1 MKKIISILLTVCMTA
16 LSAVMVSAENTAII
30 SMGNVKAESGQEITI
45 PLSVENNT
53 KGVATIFMDISY
65 DDSYLEYVSFEKGI
79 YQSETIVNGNEPGI
93 LALGTM
99 SVSNCT
105 GDGVLFNFK
114 FKVKDTAEKNINIPI
129 TLDVKEFH
137 YLDNSYDQI
146 LAEHIVNN
154 GSVIINEENK
164 PVTTVTTT
172 EATTKSEPTTQPTTK
187 AQTTQVTTKA
197 EPTTQAATQAPEP
210 TTKAPA
216 AQTTTKA
223 PVVTTEAQSE
233 STTVAVAETGT
244 ETTTIRTSSGS
255 LSGGGG
261 GIYKPKTTTA
271 TTETT
276 TEVTTQIAEKL
287 SEKTTEAAKEDN
299 AVDKEVRV
307 SIGSNIIS
315 VGDAEFIVDAVPYI
329 QPESSSTLIPL
340 RFVAIAISGEDVG
353 NADTSSIVGWDA
365 NSKTASVKAKKH
377 TVLYTAG
384 SNVMTVD
391 GKAVTMDNG
400 AKAEIKDGRMYIPFR
415 ALGNALGVKV
425 DWNADTKTAIFS
437 V

>member
-1 MKKIISILLTVCMTA
+1 MKKIISILLIVCMTA
-16 LSAVMVSAENTAII
+16 LSAVMVSAEDVAII
-30 SMGNVKAESGQEITI
+30 SMGNVKAVSGQEITI
-45 PLSVENNT
+45 PLSVENNIN
-53 KGVATIFMDISY
+53 GVATIFMDISY
-65 DDSYLEYVSFEKGI
+65 DNSYLEYISFEKGI

-137 YLDNSYDQI
+137 YLDNNYDQI
-146 LAEHIVNN
+146 LVEHIVNN

-187 AQTTQVTTKA
+187 AQTTQVTTKT
-197 EPTTQAATQAPEP
+197 EPATQATTQAPEI
-210 TTKAPA
+210 
-216 AQTTTKA
+216 TTKA
-223 PVVTTEAQSE
+223 PVTQTTTQAPVDTTETQSE
-233 STTVAVAETGT
+233 STTVAVAEIDT
-244 ETTTIRTSSGS
+244 ETTTVSTS
-255 LSGGGG
+255 SGGGG
-261 GIYKPKTTTA
+261 GGGRYKPKTTTA

-276 TEVTTQIAEKL
+276 TEVTTQTAEKL
-287 SEKTTEAAKEDN
+287 SEKTTEATKEDN
-299 AVDKEVRV
+299 AIAKEVRV

-329 QPESSSTLIPL
+329 QHESSSTLIPL
-340 RFVAIAISGEDVG
+340 RFVAIAISGENIV
-353 NADTSSIVGWDA
+353 NADTSSIIGWDA
-365 NSKTASVKAKKH
+365 NSKTASVNAKGH
-377 TVLYTAG
+377 TVSYTSG

-400 AKAEIKDGRMYIPFR
+400 VKAEIKDGRMYIPFR

-425 DWNADTKTAIFS
+425 DWDADTKTAIFS